1 MVTFIIG
8 IVLCAVVYKFFE
20 GGYELGPT
28 LMPMVALALI
38 TFGKIL
44 LLGVVDIKFWG
55 MVYSIIAVQVALC
68 FFQSTGALEL
78 KWVAA
83 FIPAF
88 ALLAILLC
96 RSSKDLVNDWWEGE
110 NQVDLMSALN
120 ISLLLFCGLD
130 IYVLSQVLAG
140 DLRVRSTLMIFG
152 WITLALTT
160 VSKCG
165 KIGQWALALLTKEH
179 ELS

>member
-1 MVTFIIG
+1 MTSVVVLGSTVLEANRNSQPVFSYPKSNKAVKHVMVTFITG

-68 FFQSTGALEL
+68 FF
-78 KWVAA
+78 
-83 FIPAF
+83 
-88 ALLAILLC
+88 
-96 RSSKDLVNDWWEGE
+96 
-110 NQVDLMSALN
+110 
-120 ISLLLFCGLD
+120 
-130 IYVLSQVLAG
+130 
-140 DLRVRSTLMIFG
+140 
-152 WITLALTT
+152 
-160 VSKCG
+160 
-165 KIGQWALALLTKEH
+165 
-179 ELS
+179 